1 MDRKELLKNVF
12 GYKDPQPA
20 QAPMPPV
27 QATPPPPQPVMER
40 DIVDPQVSAKV
51 QGKVWNKQAPQGP
64 KGVVQGQTASMKKDS
79 GWGQV

>member
-1 MDRKELLKNVF
+1 MDKKELLRNVF

-20 QAPMPPV
+20 QAPTPTQLAPLP
-27 QATPPPPQPVMER
+27 PPPPQMER

-64 KGVVQGQTASMKKDS
+64 KGVVQGQTASMKQTS